1 VDAVQLVNGL
11 AATIAAVI
19 WWHAM
24 GDTLRI
30 SGTVPAAITGVIAA
44 VCSWYAGIN
53 LLLGLGLLDLDNIRA
68 TPYFRFAFPLLVLGP
83 AIRYAAYRPLRR
95 ELLAAH
101 RGATESENP

>member
-1 VDAVQLVNGL
+1 MDTIQLVNGL

-19 WWHAM
+19 WWHAI

-30 SGTVPAAITGVIAA
+30 NGMIGGAITTITAA
-44 VCSWYAGIN
+44 VCTWYGVVN
-53 LLLGLGLLDLDNIRA
+53 LLLGLGLLDLDNVRA
-68 TPYFRFAFPLLVLGP
+68 VPLFRWAFPILVLGP